1 MGYNDHLLDES
12 GKIVTCCHCG
22 KKYMQWTEEQVP
34 GFRDKEYDYCP
45 FCCEVNRSSMHLVFH
60 NSKIEE

>member
-12 GKIVTCCHCG
+12 EKIVTCCHCG

-45 FCCEVNRSSMHLVFH
+45 FCCEVNSSSMH
-60 NSKIEE
+60 